1 MGVFRL
7 VVWNT
12 VDEKI
17 IEEAEIKLKLDR
29 MVIQQGKLAEQKS
42 NLNKDKMVNMIR
54 QAEQQAR
61 LAELGESLLRNFT
74 LDTVQEKSLYN
85 FEGEDFR
92 DKQGDEFGLHWMAP
106 PKRERKANYA
116 VDAYFKEALRTGGSE
131 PKAHK
136 APRPPKQPIMRF
148 QLFPQGLFELLDQIS
163 STFIVTIFNHVF
175 QNICYL
181 QKLI

>member
-1 MGVFRL
+1 M
-7 VVWNT
+7 VWNT

-92 DKQGDEFGLHWMAP
+92 DKQRQNWAP
-106 PKRERKANYA
+106 LDCSYKEREESQLRSGRIFQGSFKNWWKR
-116 VDAYFKEALRTGGSE
+116 T
-131 PKAHK
+131 
-136 APRPPKQPIMRF
+136 
-148 QLFPQGLFELLDQIS
+148 
-163 STFIVTIFNHVF
+163 
-175 QNICYL
+175 
-181 QKLI
+181 